1 MLSEDLRS
9 NLEIPCPLYNN
20 RNIEAPFSLVISL
33 SIFDYAFTVLSSHV
47 TSQSLYNLIP
57 DSKALIMLSENN
69 DFHAMVI
76 IDHPE
81 LEILYVVAFKA
92 SG

>member
-1 MLSEDLRS
+1 
-9 NLEIPCPLYNN
+9 
-20 RNIEAPFSLVISL
+20 LVTSL
-33 SIFDYAFTVLSSHV
+33 SIFYYTFTVLSSNI

-57 DSKALIMLSENN
+57 HSKAIIMLSENN

-81 LEILYVVAFKA
+81 LEIFYVVAFKA